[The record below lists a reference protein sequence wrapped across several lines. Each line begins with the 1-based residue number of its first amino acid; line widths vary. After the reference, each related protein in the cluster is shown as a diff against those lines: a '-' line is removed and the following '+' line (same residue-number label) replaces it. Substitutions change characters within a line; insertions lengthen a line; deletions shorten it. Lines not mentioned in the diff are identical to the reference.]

1 MKITLALSALLVSTT
16 FTFAGGGGK
25 NVMKAMEPV
34 LAIPTLEVVKD
45 YYVGVGYSCA
55 QVTGD
60 NPDQEFLAMGAI
72 SVDVGYRINEFLAV
86 EARYTHS
93 IGDIN
98 YKTWNV
104 DRDLDGSSLSNLGIY
119 LKPQYNFEAFGLYGL
134 LGYGQVKLD
143 NGENTFTEN
152 GLQYGLGTTFTV
164 LGTNIFLDYRRLYDG
179 EGFDTLAS
187 ENQDVAA
194 NSYTLGVNYLF

>member
-1 MKITLALSALLVSTT
+1 MKITLSLVTLLLTST

-25 NVMKAMEPV
+25 GVIEAVEPV
-34 LAIPTLEVVKD
+34 LPIPVEVTKD

-72 SVDVGYRINEFLAV
+72 SIDVGYQINEFLAV

-93 IGDIN
+93 LSDVN

-104 DRDLDGSSLSNLGIY
+104 DKDLDGSSLSNLGIY
-119 LKPQYNFEAFGLYGL
+119 LKPQYNFEAFGVYGL
-134 LGYGQVKLD
+134 LGYGQVRLD
-143 NGENTFTEN
+143 DGQSTFTES
-152 GLQYGLGTTFTV
+152 GLQYGLGTTFTMMD
-164 LGTNIFLDYRRLYDG
+164 THIFVDYRRLYDD
-179 EGFDTLAS
+179 EGFDTLATGQ
-187 ENQDVAA
+187 QDVAA
-194 NSYTLGVNYLF
+194 NSFTLGVNYLF

>member
-1 MKITLALSALLVSTT
+1 MKITLALSSLLLSTT

-25 NVMKAMEPV
+25 NFMKAVEPV

-60 NPDQEFLAMGAI
+60 NPDQKFLAMGAM
-72 SVDVGYRINEFLAV
+72 SVDVGYQVNEFLAV
-86 EARYTHS
+86 EARYTRS
-93 IGDIN
+93 LSDIN

-119 LKPQYNFEAFGLYGL
+119 LKPQYSFEAFGLYGL

-143 NGENTFTEN
+143 NGENTFTET
-152 GLQYGLGTTFTV
+152 GLQYGLGTTFSV
-164 LGTNIFLDYRRLYDG
+164 LGTNIFVDYRRLYDS
-179 EGFDTLAS
+179 EGFDTLVS

>member
-1 MKITLALSALLVSTT
+1 MKITLSLAALLLSST
-16 FTFAGGGGK
+16 FAFAGGGEKG
-25 NVMKAMEPV
+25 VIEAIEPV
-34 LAIPTLEVVKD
+34 LPIPVEVTKD
-45 YYVGVGYSCA
+45 YYVGIGYSCA

-60 NPDQEFLAMGAI
+60 NPDQEFLTMSAI
-72 SVDVGYRINEFLAV
+72 SIDAGYQINEFLAV

-93 IGDIN
+93 LGDIN

-119 LKPQYNFEAFGLYGL
+119 LKPQYNFEAFGVYGL
-134 LGYGQVKLD
+134 LGYGQVRLD
-143 NGENTFTEN
+143 DGQNTFTES

-164 LGTNIFLDYRRLYDG
+164 MGTNIFVDYRRLYDN
-179 EGFDTLAS
+179 EGFDTLAT
-187 ENQDVAA
+187 EQQDVAA

>member
-1 MKITLALSALLVSTT
+1 MNIKLSLTALLLSST

-25 NVMKAMEPV
+25 NLVKAMEPV
-34 LAIPTLEVVKD
+34 LAIPPLEVVKD

-60 NPDQEFLAMGAI
+60 NPDQEFLAMGAVSLDI
-72 SVDVGYRINEFLAV
+72 GYQINAFLAV

-98 YKTWNV
+98 YKTWNI
-104 DRDLDGSSLSNLGIY
+104 DKDLAGSALSNLGIY
-119 LKPQYNFEAFGLYGL
+119 LKPQYNFEAFGVYGL

-143 NGENTFTEN
+143 DGQNTFTEN
-152 GLQYGLGTTFTV
+152 SLQYGLGTSFTMME
-164 LGTNIFLDYRRLYDG
+164 TTIFIDYRRLYDG
-179 EGFDTLAS
+179 EGFDSLATS
-187 ENQDVAA
+187 AQDVAA
-194 NSYTLGVNYLF
+194 NSYTLGFNYLF

>member
-1 MKITLALSALLVSTT
+1 MKITLALSALLLSST
-16 FTFAGGGGK
+16 FTFAGGGK
-25 NVMKAMEPV
+25 NLVKAVEPV

-72 SVDVGYRINEFLAV
+72 SVDVGYQINEFLAV
-86 EARYTHS
+86 EARYTRS
-93 IGDIN
+93 LSDIN
-98 YKTWNV
+98 YKTWNT

>member
-1 MKITLALSALLVSTT
+1 MKITLVLSALLLSST

-25 NVMKAMEPV
+25 DVVRAVEPV
-34 LAIPTLEVVKD
+34 LAIPALEVVKD

-72 SVDVGYRINEFLAV
+72 SVDVGYQINEFLAV

-98 YKTWNV
+98 YKTWYV

-119 LKPQYNFEAFGLYGL
+119 LKPQYNFEAFGVYGL

-143 NGENTFTEN
+143 DGQDTYTEN
-152 GLQYGLGTTFTV
+152 SFQYGLGTTFTMME
-164 LGTNIFLDYRRLYDG
+164 TNIFLDYRRLYDG
-179 EGFDTLAS
+179 EGFDSLATS
-187 ENQDVAA
+187 EQDVAA
-194 NSYTLGVNYLF
+194 NSYTLGINYLF

>member
-1 MKITLALSALLVSTT
+1 MKITLALSALLLSTT

-72 SVDVGYRINEFLAV
+72 SVDVGYQVNEFLAV
-86 EARYTHS
+86 EARYTRS
-93 IGDIN
+93 LSDIN

-152 GLQYGLGTTFTV
+152 GLQYGLGTTFSV
-164 LGTNIFLDYRRLYDG
+164 LGTNIFLDYRRLYDS

-187 ENQDVAA
+187 DEQDVAA